1 MNTATQ
7 DNKALYMP
15 RSHET
20 TESNKTGSWR
30 YLRPR
35 YEEKTSPCSNACPAG
50 EDIARIEMLTTQA
63 SFKEAWETILVE
75 NPFPGVCGCVCFHPC
90 ESNCN
95 RQHFDS
101 AIAINK
107 IERFL
112 ADTALRNELKSVLTK
127 RSGQPEKIAVVGA
140 GPAGLSA
147 AWFLNMLG
155 YDCDVY
161 ESRDEPGGILRWG
174 IPEYRLPLSVLKAEI
189 SRIEDQGI
197 RILTGQKVSEERLA
211 EIRKQYKAVF
221 LGCGYSLSTP
231 LGISG
236 ETEETV
242 LDGLAFLR
250 KIRNGDKPSCEGVSA
265 VIGGGNTAIDVARS
279 IVRLGGKAV
288 ILYRRRRADMP
299 AFEDEV
305 VMALDEGVE
314 LNELLAPAGI
324 DVQGRKKLLSFK
336 RMKVEGQDKDGR
348 GRIVPA
354 GDQTITITVDRVFTA
369 TGAGA
374 DESWYNSPGAGK
386 GVKPFSHC
394 TLVTRDGAPF
404 LYGGDLT
411 NDIKNVTQAIASGK
425 QAAMILDTYFRE
437 GLDRI
442 GPRLEACTV
451 GSGPSLS
458 MEIYMGGPRSKRSPH
473 VVQYSEINT
482 DYFQFEPRISQPRL
496 LVEERVKTFAEI
508 DLKISANLAI
518 REAERCFNCGVC
530 NQCDNCFLFCPDVAA
545 LRGSDKENRH
555 IDYDYCKGCGLC
567 AVECPRNAMTLGEE
581 GI

>member
-7 DNKALYMP
+7 DTKALYMP

-50 EDIARIEMLTTQA
+50 EDIARIEMLATQA

-95 RQHFDS
+95 RRHFDS

-112 ADTALRNELKSVLTK
+112 ADTALRNELKPVLTK
-127 RSGQPEKIAVVGA
+127 RSGQPEKIAVIGA

-155 YDCDVY
+155 YACDVY
-161 ESRDEPGGILRWG
+161 ESQDEPGGILRWG
-174 IPEYRLPLSVLKAEI
+174 IPEYRLPLPVLKAEI
-189 SRIEDQGI
+189 SRIEEQGI

-211 EIRKQYKAVF
+211 DIRNQYKAVF
-221 LGCGYSLSTP
+221 LGCGYALSTP

-236 ETEETV
+236 EKEETV
-242 LDGLAFLR
+242 LDGLAFLHKVR
-250 KIRNGDKPSCEGVSA
+250 SGEKPSCDGVSA
-265 VIGGGNTAIDVARS
+265 VIGGGNTAIDVART

-348 GRIVPA
+348 GRIVPV
-354 GDQTITITVDRVFTA
+354 GDQTVTVTVDRVFTA

-374 DESWYNSPGAGK
+374 DESWYNPPAAEK

-394 TLVTRDGAPF
+394 TLVTRDGAPL

-411 NDIKNVTQAIASGK
+411 NGIKNVTQAIASGK

-437 GLDRI
+437 GMDCI
-442 GPRLEACTV
+442 GPRLEACKV

-473 VVQYSEINT
+473 VVQYNEINT

-496 LVEERVKTFAEI
+496 LAEERVKTFAEI

-530 NQCDNCFLFCPDVAA
+530 NQCDNCYLFCPDVAA
-545 LRGSDKENRH
+545 LRESNMENRH

-567 AVECPRNAMTLGEE
+567 AAECPRNAMTLGEE